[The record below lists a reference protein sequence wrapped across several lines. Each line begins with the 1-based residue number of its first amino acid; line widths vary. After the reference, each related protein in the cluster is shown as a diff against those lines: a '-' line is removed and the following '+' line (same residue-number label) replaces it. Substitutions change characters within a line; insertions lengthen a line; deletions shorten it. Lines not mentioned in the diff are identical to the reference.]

1 MGEHK
6 VNRSLTEE
14 RKALFIKHLLDDVK
28 ALEIMLDN
36 DQIEK
41 GITRIGAE
49 QEFCLVTRDWR
60 PASNNQEI
68 LAKIDDPHFT
78 TELARYN
85 LEINLDPREL
95 KDNCFSQVENEL
107 RQHLNKATKVSEEHD
122 TRVILTGILPTISKT
137 HLAFNYITPY
147 PRYYALNEMLM
158 SLRRSNFQL
167 HLQGVDELS
176 ISHDSVLF
184 EACNTSFQ
192 LHLQIDPEDFISS
205 FNWSQAIAG
214 PVLSICCNSP
224 LLLGRELWNETRIA
238 LFRQSIDTR
247 HITEALKDQE
257 PRVAFGSNWA
267 TGTAASIY
275 KENISKYKIILSSE
289 MDENSLEL
297 LGQGKIPK
305 LKALN
310 LHSGT
315 IYPWN
320 RACYGVGNGKPHLRI
335 ENRYIPSGP
344 SLLDELANFAF
355 WVGIMRGRPKR
366 FDNMAEIMDFR
377 EAKSNF
383 VKAARNGKDAVMCWE
398 GKKYSAKKL
407 IKKVF
412 LPIAYDGLR
421 KEGVDENDIKRLLGI
436 IEMRLK
442 GHSGATWMIANYR
455 NLIKCV
461 KKDKALR
468 IITKYT
474 YLNQV
479 KGTPIHQW
487 EDADETDKLSESSY
501 WVGHIMSTMLF
512 TVKRTDLASLA
523 TSIMDW
529 NNIHH
534 VPVEDDKG
542 KLCGL
547 LTWTHANKFNK
558 GDDHSSQLVQDIME
572 EDVITAQS
580 TTTIKEAISMM
591 KENEIGCLPVLQ
603 DDELIGIVTIHDVKP
618 YDRD

>member
-14 RKALFIKHLLDDVK
+14 RKALFIRHLLDDVK
-28 ALEIMLDN
+28 ALEIMLEN

-68 LAKIDDPHFT
+68 LEKIDDPHFT

-95 KDNCFSQVENEL
+95 KDNCFSRVENEL
-107 RQHLNKATKVSEEHD
+107 RQHLDKAKKVSEEHD

-297 LGQGKIPK
+297 LEQGKIPK

-335 ENRYIPSGP
+335 ENRYIPAGP
-344 SLLDELANFAF
+344 SVLDELANFAL
-355 WVGIMRGRPKR
+355 WVGIMRGRPKHY
-366 FDNMAEIMDFR
+366 DDMAKIMDFR

-407 IKKVF
+407 LKKVF

-442 GHSGATWMIANYR
+442 GHSGATWMISNYR

-474 YLNQV
+474 YLNQA

-558 GDDHSSQLVQDIME
+558 GEEHSTQLVQDIME
-572 EDVITAQS
+572 ENVISVQS
-580 TTTIKEAISMM
+580 TTTIKEAINIM

-603 DDELIGIVTIHDVKP
+603 DDELIGIVTIHDVKS

>member
-1 MGEHK
+1 MGEQK

-14 RKALFIKHLLDDVK
+14 RKAVFIKHLLDDVK
-28 ALEIMLDN
+28 ALEIMLEN

-49 QEFCLVTRDWR
+49 QEFCLITKDWR
-60 PASNNQEI
+60 PATNNQEI
-68 LAKIDDPHFT
+68 LAAINDPHFT

-85 LEINLDPREL
+85 LEINLDPFEL
-95 KDNCFSQVENEL
+95 KDDCFTKVENQL
-107 RQHLNKATKVSEEHD
+107 RGLLNKATDVSEKHNSK
-122 TRVILTGILPTISKT
+122 VILTGILPTISKT
-137 HLAFNYITPY
+137 HLSLDYITPN
-147 PRYYALNEMLM
+147 PRYYALNDMLM
-158 SLRRSNFQL
+158 GLRRSNFQL

-176 ISHDSVLF
+176 IAHDSVLF

-224 LLLGRELWNETRIA
+224 LLMGRELWNETRVA

-247 HITEALKDQE
+247 HISEALKDQE

-275 KENISKYKIILSSE
+275 KENISKYKIILSRE
-289 MDENSLEL
+289 LDENSLDILEK
-297 LGQGKIPK
+297 GEIPK

-344 SLLDELANFAF
+344 SVIDEMANFAF
-355 WVGIMRGRPKR
+355 WVGIMRGRPKH
-366 FDNMAEIMDFR
+366 FDDMAKIMDFR

-383 VKAARNGKDAVMCWE
+383 VKAARNGRDAVMCWE

-407 IKKVF
+407 IRKVF

-421 KEGVDENDIKRLLGI
+421 KEGVAEEDIKRLLNV
-436 IEMRLK
+436 IETRLK
-442 GHSGATWMIANYR
+442 GNTGASWMISNYR
-455 NLIKCV
+455 DLIKVV

-474 YLNQV
+474 YLNQI
-479 KGTPIHQW
+479 KGTPIHKW
-487 EDADETDKLSESSY
+487 EDADKTDALSESSF
-501 WVGHIMSTMLF
+501 WVGHIMSTALF

-523 TSIMDW
+523 TSIMEW

-534 VPVEDDKG
+534 VPVEDDEG

-547 LTWTHANKFNK
+547 LTWTHANKYSKESDEK
-558 GDDHSSQLVQDIME
+558 GYMVQDIME
-572 EDVITAQS
+572 ENVITAES
-580 TTTIKEAISMM
+580 TTTIKEAINIM
-591 KENEIGCLPVLQ
+591 KEKEIGCLPVLQ
-603 DDELIGIVTIHDVKP
+603 NDELIGIVTAYDVKP